1 MVNRRSHRD
10 LIGTLVAM
18 ACALVLLWA
27 PVADAQDGS
36 TAPPATQPTD
46 APAAPAATSPPSSVE
61 AGNGAVIT
69 SDSPTVSADPVEAVP
84 DDSSTASLL
93 VVVAISLVVAA
104 ATVGIVALR
113 RRAAPGG
120 S

>member
-1 MVNRRSHRD
+1 
-10 LIGTLVAM
+10 M

-27 PVADAQDGS
+27 PGVGAQDGS
-36 TAPPATQPTD
+36 PAQPTV
-46 APAAPAATSPPSSVE
+46 APAATSPPSSVE

-69 SDSPTVSADPVEAVP
+69 SDSPTVSANPVEATP
-84 DDSSTASLL
+84 DDSSTATLL